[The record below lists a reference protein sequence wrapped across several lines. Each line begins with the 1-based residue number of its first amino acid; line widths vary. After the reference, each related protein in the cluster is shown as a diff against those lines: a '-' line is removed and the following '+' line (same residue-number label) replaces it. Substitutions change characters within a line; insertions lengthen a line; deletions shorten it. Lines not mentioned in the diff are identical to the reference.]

1 MTKYVAVSNRRGGV
15 GKTTITMMLAYG
27 LAVTGRQRVLL
38 IDLDAQAST
47 SMVMMGHKRWREARE
62 ANRTNASLL
71 THLVGDDKVVASE
84 YIAKGIG
91 DVTLPGGGA
100 PSLDIMPSSH
110 DLDDREAMLMIA
122 HQARFHKISDAF
134 DHMQSRMGQI
144 IRSVDG
150 QYDQVIIDCAPGL
163 SQLVW
168 GALRTADLVL
178 VPYIPDRTAEDN
190 VGWLARRLKENGG
203 GTEYYTVPNRVSGQ
217 DSRAQG
223 IIAAVSGKYSPFGVQ
238 VPATQPLATA
248 LDYRDQPGTL
258 ASKFGTAAQYVN
270 ALTDTVL
277 KIINKPITVAAQ

>member
-1 MTKYVAVSNRRGGV
+1 VTKYIAVSNRRGGV
-15 GKTTITMMLAYG
+15 GKTTVTMMLAYG

-62 ANRTNASLL
+62 ANRTNAGLL
-71 THLVGDDKVVASE
+71 TQLVGDDKIATSE

-91 DVTLPGGGA
+91 DVLLPGGAA

-110 DLDDREAMLMIA
+110 DLDDREVLLMIA
-122 HQARFHKISDAF
+122 HQARFQKISDAF
-134 DHMQSRMGQI
+134 DHMQMRMSQI

-150 QYDQVIIDCAPGL
+150 QYDQVVIDCAPGL

-168 GALRTADLVL
+168 GALRAADLVL

-190 VGWLARRLKENGG
+190 VGWLARRLKENG

-248 LDYRDQPGTL
+248 LDYRDQPGTF

-270 ALTDTVL
+270 ALTDSAL
-277 KIINKPITVAAQ
+277 KVINQPIVVAAQ

>member
-1 MTKYVAVSNRRGGV
+1 VTKYIAVSNRRGGV

-71 THLVGDDKVVASE
+71 TQLVGDDKIATSD

-91 DVTLPGGGA
+91 DVMLPGGAA
-100 PSLDIMPSSH
+100 PTLDIMPSSH
-110 DLDDREAMLMIA
+110 DLDDREALLMIA

-134 DHMQSRMGQI
+134 DHMQTRMGQI
-144 IRSVDG
+144 IRSIDG
-150 QYDQVIIDCAPGL
+150 QYDQVVIDCAPGL

-168 GALRTADLVL
+168 GALRAADLVL

-203 GTEYYTVPNRVSGQ
+203 TEYYTVPNRVSGQ

-223 IIAAVSGKYSPFGVQ
+223 IISAVSGRYSPFGVQ
-238 VPATQPLATA
+238 VPATQALATA
-248 LDYRDQPGTL
+248 LDYRDQQGTF
-258 ASKFGTAAQYVN
+258 ASKFGTGAQYVN
-270 ALTDTVL
+270 ALTDTTL
-277 KIINKPITVAAQ
+277 KIINKPIVVAAQ

>member
-1 MTKYVAVSNRRGGV
+1 LPPRIGEA
-15 GKTTITMMLAYG
+15 TTTMMLAYG

-62 ANRTNASLL
+62 ANRTNAGLL
-71 THLVGDDKVVASE
+71 TQLVGDDKIATSE

-91 DVTLPGGGA
+91 DVLLPGGAA

-110 DLDDREAMLMIA
+110 DLDDREVLLMIA

-134 DHMQSRMGQI
+134 DHMQMRMSQI

-150 QYDQVIIDCAPGL
+150 QYDQVVIDCAPGL

-168 GALRTADLVL
+168 GALRAADLVL

-203 GTEYYTVPNRVSGQ
+203 TDYYTVPNRVSGQ

-223 IIAAVSGKYSPFGVQ
+223 IIAAIAGRYSPFGVQ
-238 VPATQPLATA
+238 VPATQALATA
-248 LDYRDQPGTL
+248 LDYRDQPGTF

-270 ALTDTVL
+270 ALTDSAL
-277 KIINKPITVAAQ
+277 KVINQPIVVAAQ

>member
-1 MTKYVAVSNRRGGV
+1 VTKYIAVSNRRGGV

-62 ANRTNASLL
+62 ANRTNAHLL
-71 THLVGDDKVVASE
+71 TQLVGDDKVATSD

-91 DVTLPGGGA
+91 DVTLQGGA
-100 PSLDIMPSSH
+100 APTLDIMPSSH
-110 DLDDREAMLMIA
+110 DLDDREALLMIA

-168 GALRTADLVL
+168 GALRAADLVL

-203 GTEYYTVPNRVSGQ
+203 TEYYTVPNRVSGQ

-223 IIAAVSGKYSPFGVQ
+223 IIAAVSGRYSPFGVQ
-238 VPATQPLATA
+238 VPATQALATA
-248 LDYRDQPGTL
+248 LDYRDQQGTF

-270 ALTDTVL
+270 ALTDTTL
-277 KIINKPITVAAQ
+277 KIINKPIVVAAQ

>member
-1 MTKYVAVSNRRGGV
+1 VTKYIAVSNRRGGV

-71 THLVGDDKVVASE
+71 KQLVGDDKIVTSE

-91 DVTLPGGGA
+91 DVALPGGGA

-110 DLDDREAMLMIA
+110 DLDDREVLLMIA

-134 DHMQSRMGQI
+134 DHMQTRMGQI
-144 IRSVDG
+144 IRSADS
-150 QYDQVIIDCAPGL
+150 QYDQVVIDCAPGL

-168 GALRTADLVL
+168 GALRAADLVL

-203 GTEYYTVPNRVSGQ
+203 TEYYTVPNRVSGQ
-217 DSRAQG
+217 DNRAQG
-223 IIAAVSGKYSPFGVQ
+223 ITAAAAGKYSPFGVQ
-238 VPATQPLATA
+238 VPATQALATA
-248 LDYRDQPGTL
+248 LDYRDQPGTF

-270 ALTDTVL
+270 ALTDTAL
-277 KIINKPITVAAQ
+277 KIINQPIVVAAQ

>member
-1 MTKYVAVSNRRGGV
+1 MTRYIAVSNRRGGV

-62 ANRTNASLL
+62 ANRTNAGLL
-71 THLVGDDKVVASE
+71 TQLVGDDKIVTSE

-91 DVTLPGGGA
+91 DVTLPGGTA
-100 PSLDIMPSSH
+100 PTLDIMPSSH
-110 DLDDREAMLMIA
+110 DLDDREALLMIA

-134 DHMQSRMGQI
+134 DHMQTRMGQI
-144 IRSVDG
+144 IRSVEG
-150 QYDQVIIDCAPGL
+150 QYDQVVIDCAPGL

-190 VGWLARRLKENGG
+190 VGWLARRLKENG

-248 LDYRDQPGTL
+248 LDFRDQPGTF

>member
-1 MTKYVAVSNRRGGV
+1 MTKYIAVSNRRGGV

-71 THLVGDDKVVASE
+71 THLVGDDKIVASE

-110 DLDDREAMLMIA
+110 DLDDREALLMIA

-134 DHMQSRMGQI
+134 DHMQYAHGADHPLRRWPVRSGRHRLRAGPLAAGVGRAAHRRPGAGALHSRSHRRGQ
-144 IRSVDG
+144 RRLA
-150 QYDQVIIDCAPGL
+150 CAPPEG
-163 SQLVW
+163 
-168 GALRTADLVL
+168 D
-178 VPYIPDRTAEDN
+178 
-190 VGWLARRLKENGG
+190 GG

-248 LDYRDQPGTL
+248 LDYRDQPGTF

-277 KIINKPITVAAQ
+277 KIINKPIMVAAQ

>member
-1 MTKYVAVSNRRGGV
+1 VTKYIAVSNRRGGV

-71 THLVGDDKVVASE
+71 TQLVGDDKVVASE

-110 DLDDREAMLMIA
+110 DLDDREALLMIA
-122 HQARFHKISDAF
+122 HQARFHKISDTF
-134 DHMQSRMGQI
+134 DHMQARMGQI

-150 QYDQVIIDCAPGL
+150 QYDQVVIDCAPGL

-190 VGWLARRLKENGG
+190 VGWLAHRLKENG

-238 VPATQPLATA
+238 VPATQLLATA
-248 LDYRDQPGTL
+248 LDYRDQPGTF

-270 ALTDTVL
+270 ALTDNTL
-277 KIINKPITVAAQ
+277 KVINKPIVVAAQ